1 MPTELKFGISFI
13 VILIIS
19 AILMPFTIVGAGE
32 RTVITRLGQVD
43 RVLEPGMHWVTPLTE
58 STHTFDV
65 QTQKITVDSSAASKD
80 LQDVSTTIAL
90 NFNVDPKGVA
100 ALYAEIGSDY
110 DSRVIQPALQE
121 AIKSATAKYTAEEL
135 ITKRAMVKDEILAS
149 VKTRLMPSYIVVSD
163 VSITNFKFS
172 DSFNQSIEAKVKAE
186 QDALTAKNKLEQV
199 KFEAEQTV
207 ASARAESESIKMKS
221 EAANNEKYVSL
232 MKIEVQK
239 AMAEKWNGVLPVNM
253 YAGAPLPLLN
263 VTN

>member
-1 MPTELKFGISFI
+1 MPTGIK
-13 VILIIS
+13 ILIGGVLT
-19 AILMPFTIVGAGE
+19 ILVFTILTPFTIVGAGE
-32 RTVITRLGQVD
+32 RTVVTRLGQVD

-90 NFNVDPKGVA
+90 NFNIDPKGIA
-100 ALYAEIGSDY
+100 GLYSEIGSDY

-121 AIKSATAKYTAEEL
+121 AIKSSTAKYTAEEL
-135 ITKRAMVKDEILAS
+135 ITKRALVKDEILLA
-149 VKTRLMPSYIVVSD
+149 VKTRLAPSYIIVSD
-163 VSITNFKFS
+163 VSITEFKFS
-172 DSFNQSIEAKVKAE
+172 PSFNEAIERKVTAE
-186 QDALTAKNKLEQV
+186 QNALASKNLLEQ
-199 KFEAEQTV
+199 KKYEAEQTIV
-207 ASARAESESIKMKS
+207 TAKAESESIKMKS

-239 AMAEKWNGVLPVNM
+239 AMAAKWNGVLPVNM

-263 VTN
+263 LTQ